1 MTRVRLASLLVA
13 AGLVFSSGCCFP
25 SFCGFRH
32 RHNGDGCGEC
42 ACGGGDIAT
51 HGLAGLDGPIVGT
64 PDGLNAVP
72 LMPPPGD
79 ISTQQPPIGPPPR
92 VVPIPQANPI
102 PYTPGRT
109 TQWLRRPIETRP

>member
-25 SFCGFRH
+25 SLCGVRQ
-32 RHNGDGCGEC
+32 RHNGNGCCEC
-42 ACGGGDIAT
+42 ACGDMSTQGI
-51 HGLAGLDGPIVGT
+51 AGLDGPIVGT
-64 PDGLNAVP
+64 PDALGAVP

-79 ISTQQPPIGPPPR
+79 ISTQQPPIGPSPR

-109 TQWLRRPIETRP
+109 TQWLRRPVDMRP